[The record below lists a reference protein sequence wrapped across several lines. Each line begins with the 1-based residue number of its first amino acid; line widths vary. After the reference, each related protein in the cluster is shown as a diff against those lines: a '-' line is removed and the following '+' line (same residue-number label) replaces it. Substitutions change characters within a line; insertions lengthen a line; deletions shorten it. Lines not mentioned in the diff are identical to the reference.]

1 MLPSLHEVPTPGDRL
16 PLLKLLLVEDDR
28 IVRIPVRDALEDAGY
43 AVTACADGASA
54 HRLLSAEP
62 FDVMLS
68 DVRLPGVDG
77 LSLFRFARGLQP
89 PPAVVLMTA
98 YADTD
103 HAVTAMREG
112 VRDYVLKPFEMD
124 ELLLRLGAV
133 RDEVQFRLR
142 EGRAQAMEAS
152 ELSQQLAGTSPP
164 MVQLRERLEAAAASD
179 IAVLLVGETGTGKDL
194 AARLIHQ
201 RSTRAQ
207 RPLVAVNCASIPE
220 TLFESEM
227 FGHERGAFT
236 GADRR
241 RAGRLEAADQGTL
254 FLDEVGELSLV
265 NQAKLLRAIETS
277 AFELVGSTTTQRV
290 DVRIIAATNRDLAE
304 AVARGTFRQDLY
316 YRLKV
321 IDVRLPAL
329 REHRADIPL
338 LVTKF
343 LGDIARRQGK
353 PVQVLSP
360 AAAAALATHDYPGNV
375 RELLHALERA
385 VALSRGKPVGLEHL
399 PIELARVTPGA
410 EPLVSDTGLRPLGEA
425 VEQFERQ
432 YIERALEQAEGH
444 RGRAASL
451 LGISRKSLWER
462 LRDAEAD
469 AQLTPPRSK
478 TPVP

>member
-1 MLPSLHEVPTPGDRL
+1 LPA
-16 PLLKLLLVEDDR
+16 LKLLLVEDDR

-43 AVTACADGASA
+43 LVTDCADGTSA
-54 HRLLSAEP
+54 QRLLSSES
-62 FDVMLS
+62 FDIVLS

-77 LSLFRFARGLQP
+77 LSLFRLARGLHP
-89 PPAVVLMTA
+89 PPSVVLMTA

-112 VRDYVLKPFEMD
+112 VRDYVLKPFELD

-142 EGRAQAMEAS
+142 VGRAQAMEAS
-152 ELSQQLAGTSPP
+152 ELSEQLAGNTPP
-164 MVQLRERLEAAAASD
+164 MVQLRDRLEAAAGSD

-201 RSTRAQ
+201 RSARAA
-207 RPLVAVNCASIPE
+207 RPFVPVNCAAIPE
-220 TLFESEM
+220 NLFESEM
-227 FGHERGAFT
+227 FGHEKGAFT
-236 GADRR
+236 GAERR
-241 RAGRLEAADQGTL
+241 RAGRFEAADTGTL
-254 FLDEVGELSLV
+254 FLDEVGELSLP

-277 AFELVGSTTTQRV
+277 SFEPVGDATTRKVDLRV
-290 DVRIIAATNRDLAE
+290 ISATNRDLGL
-304 AVARGTFRQDLY
+304 AVANGTFRRDLY

-321 IDVRLPAL
+321 IDVWLPPL

-338 LVTKF
+338 LVGKF

-353 PVQVLSP
+353 PAQVLAPS
-360 AAAAALATHDYPGNV
+360 AAAALATHDYPGNV

-385 VALSRGKPVGLEHL
+385 VALSRGKPIALEHL
-399 PIELARVTPGA
+399 PIELARTLPGTDA
-410 EPLVSDTGLRPLGEA
+410 RAADTALRPLGEA

-432 YIERALEQAEGH
+432 YIERALEHAEGH

-462 LRDAEAD
+462 LRDAEVE
-469 AQLTPPRSK
+469 AQLAAQRLKPPQS
-478 TPVP
+478 